1 MNEPGQGLSA
11 NMKFCSHCGHTVV
24 QKIPQGDSVPRD
36 VCESCG
42 AIHYQNPKMVVGCVP
57 EHEDGGILLCKR
69 AIEPR
74 LGFWTVP
81 AGFMENDETLEAAA
95 ARETREEAL
104 ATVEILDLFAVVNIT
119 SARQVHLFFRARL
132 LDDEFGAGDESLEVA
147 LYREQDIPWDEV
159 AFASVEFALR
169 RFFDDRKNSRTG
181 MHLSEVRRRNGILV
195 AE

>member
-1 MNEPGQGLSA
+1 
-11 NMKFCSHCGHTVV
+11 
-24 QKIPQGDSVPRD
+24 
-36 VCESCG
+36 
-42 AIHYQNPKMVVGCVP
+42 
-57 EHEDGGILLCKR
+57 
-69 AIEPR
+69 
-74 LGFWTVP
+74 
-81 AGFMENDETLEAAA
+81 A

-104 ATVEILDLFAVVNIT
+104 AAVDILDLFAVVNIT

>member
-1 MNEPGQGLSA
+1 
-11 NMKFCSHCGHTVV
+11 MKFCSDCGQLVV

-57 EHEDGGILLCKR
+57 EHEDGRILLCKR

-74 LGFWTVP
+74 KGYWTVP
-81 AGFMENDETLEAAA
+81 AGFMENHETLEAAA

-104 ATVEILDLFAVVNIT
+104 ATVEILDLFAVVNVT
-119 SARQVHLFFRARL
+119 GARQVHLFFRARL
-132 LDDEFGAGDESLEVA
+132 LGDEFGAGDESLEAA
-147 LYREQDIPWDEV
+147 LYREQDIPWDEI

-169 RFFDDRKNSRTG
+169 RFLDDRKNSRTG
-181 MHLSEVRRRNGILV
+181 MHLTEVRRRIAALV